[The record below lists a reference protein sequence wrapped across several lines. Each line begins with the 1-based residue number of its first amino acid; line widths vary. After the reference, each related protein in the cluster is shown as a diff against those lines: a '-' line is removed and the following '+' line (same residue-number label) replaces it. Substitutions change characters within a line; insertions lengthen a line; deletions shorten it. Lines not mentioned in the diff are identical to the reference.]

1 MIVPSSRIVRLF
13 AAIVLPSSLASAML
27 PTSGPLLA
35 GVCLLLCAIGGADA
49 WLAERH
55 RRGINV
61 EFPERLNLSRDRQA
75 VLPFTVSNLSGAPQ
89 SLVIGLQLPKGVTS
103 PYPEYPVQLPGEQH
117 AVRGQWPLTA
127 SRRGTHLLE
136 QCRLR
141 VLSPLGLWYAQ
152 ASLPAGTRLRV
163 YPNLR
168 EERKRLAALFLN
180 RNTALVRPA
189 RQVGQGREFEK
200 LRLYIPGDSIGD
212 IHWRA
217 TAKRGQ
223 LVTKEF
229 RIERTQEVYVIIDA
243 SRLSARQVL
252 PRCGEGSEEPLLER
266 YIRSALI
273 LGSVA
278 QNQGDLFG
286 VMAFSDQVLGF
297 VRAKSGTGHLG
308 ACRDALLNLTSTSTN
323 PGYDEAA
330 SFLASRLRRRALLIF
345 LTSLDEPALAEGFVR
360 SIGVLSRRHLVCV
373 AMQRPEAAAPIF
385 SGGEAHG
392 LDDIYRS
399 LGGHLLWHGLREM
412 KQTLR
417 LRGVQL
423 SLVED
428 ERLSAEVVSRYLD
441 VKRRQML

>member
-1 MIVPSSRIVRLF
+1 MIVPSTRIVRLF
-13 AAIVLPSSLASAML
+13 AATVLPSSLASAMV
-27 PTSGPLLA
+27 PNSGSFLV

-49 WLAERH
+49 WLAERR

-75 VLPFTVSNLSGAPQ
+75 VLPFKVSDSSGAPC
-89 SLVIGLQLPKGVTS
+89 SLVIGLQLPRGVTS
-103 PYPEYPVQLPGEQH
+103 PYPEYPVQLTGERQS
-117 AVRGQWPLTA
+117 VRGQWPLTA
-127 SRRGTHLLE
+127 SRRGSHQLE

-152 ASLPAGTRLRV
+152 APLPAGTWLRV

-200 LRLYIPGDSIGD
+200 LRLYLPGDSIGD

-229 RIERTQEVYVIIDA
+229 RVERTQEVYVIIDA
-243 SRLSARQVL
+243 SRLSARQVTL
-252 PRCGEGSEEPLLER
+252 RCGEGNEEPLLER

-297 VRAKSGTGHLG
+297 VRAKSGTGHFG
-308 ACRDALLNLTSTSTN
+308 ACRDALYNLVSSSAN

-330 SFLASRLRRRALLIF
+330 SFLAARLRRRALLIF

-373 AMQRPEAAAPIF
+373 AMQRPEAAAPLF
-385 SGGEAHG
+385 SGGEADG

-399 LGGHLLWHGLREM
+399 LGGHLVWHGLREM